1 MFIYLVSSAYTDTH
15 GQKKLGLTIH
25 PVHRMRQ
32 YNIGDAPDIGLE
44 KKYDALWLVNA
55 TTKQQLKYIEN
66 VVHTH
71 FQSQRNR
78 RRNGSFTE
86 WFNVTLEQVRDFIS
100 RQGFFLR
107 EVTLDEVKEITEKA
121 EREPLESETQEI
133 EEEISLIREE
143 VEHLPETLKQKFF
156 NTFLPGK
163 IPRRIQDEL
172 WDIFEKICNDD
183 ILLATIYKGIVQWP
197 TGTGKTIAM
206 LLIFV
211 LAKERSVRLGKIY
224 RGLLVSP
231 KNDIF
236 NTISSEFNKLSEF
249 GITLYDGSNGRLS
262 GLSVPTNQHI
272 LVMACP
278 QSLLIDATGMKNLP
292 HMTHAHYD
300 EVHRITGDLYFQLLK
315 EMLVKWD
322 TQFLTGTSA
331 TPKTSSQSQQKKILE
346 LFGDPL
352 NILHKCDIDEAVR
365 EGWIAKPRFIVNIT
379 EKQDVT
385 SHVNA
390 FIQSIKN
397 TIQLKKYKGL
407 WVGGKV
413 LAYLPDKGSALI
425 ASRTALKEMPEAKI
439 YTAIDGERTDKEF
452 VKAKA
457 DGSVQ
462 ILFACDRYREGS
474 DIKGIDMACVLVRDS
489 ISAHILIQILGR
501 SLRLDYPD
509 KEGWCL
515 ILHPNSDNKSEEDVL
530 DGIILNIMEIIRES
544 NTPYDKKNITR
555 IVENYFGDVIIDGKT
570 ISLKE
575 TIERVQAAYI
585 REEYKKRTSKEKYE
599 LIRTINKDM
608 NIQSK
613 DEYFQ
618 RANEHSKFI
627 ENPKSYF
634 KDIWNCWY
642 DFLGI
647 DTSVF
652 PQTKADWVRLC
663 KEREFA
669 TWNDYKQKRDNY
681 LPENPTELYEDY
693 TNWNN
698 EMGVEE
704 EVVW

>member
-66 VVHTH
+66 IVHTH

-78 RRNGSFTE
+78 RRNGSPTE

-107 EVTLDEVKEITEKA
+107 EFTLDEVREITEKA

-133 EEEISLIREE
+133 EEEVSLIREE
-143 VEHLPETLKQKFF
+143 VENLPETLKQKFF
-156 NTFLPGK
+156 NTFLSGK

-172 WDIFEKICNDD
+172 WDIFERICNDD
-183 ILLATIYKGIVQWP
+183 LLLATIYKGIVQWP

-249 GITLYDGSNGRLS
+249 GITLYDGSNGCLS

-292 HMTHAHYD
+292 HMTHLHYD
-300 EVHRITGDLYFQLLK
+300 EVHRITGELYFQLLK

-413 LAYLPDKGSALI
+413 LAYLPDKGSAIL
-425 ASRTALKEMPEAKI
+425 ASRIALKEMPEAKI

-457 DGSVQ
+457 DGSIQV
-462 ILFACDRYREGS
+462 LFACDRYREGS
-474 DIKGIDMACVLVRDS
+474 DIKGIDMACVLVGDS

-515 ILHPNSDNKSEEDVL
+515 ILHPNSDNKSEEDIL
-530 DGIILNIMEIIRES
+530 DGIALNIMEIIRES
-544 NTPYDKKNITR
+544 NTTYDKKNITQ
-555 IVENYFGDVIIDGKT
+555 IIENYFGDVIIDGKT

-575 TIERVQAAYI
+575 TIERVQAAYVRREYNAGRISFNKI
-585 REEYKKRTSKEKYE
+585 REICIENNIKTISQYNNIRDTYNFSEIPWKDKMSAYDFFNPNSTERTGIDEFKSILLENN
-599 LIRTINKDM
+599 IRTTERYIEWREEQQVLYPSIEEAIEGYFHNIIN
-608 NIQSK
+608 
-613 DEYFQ
+613 FQ
-618 RANEHSKFI
+618 E
-627 ENPKSYF
+627 
-634 KDIWNCWY
+634 
-642 DFLGI
+642 L
-647 DTSVF
+647 
-652 PQTKADWVRLC
+652 L
-663 KEREFA
+663 
-669 TWNDYKQKRDNY
+669 QKGKRRR
-681 LPENPTELYEDY
+681 
-693 TNWNN
+693 
-698 EMGVEE
+698 
-704 EVVW
+704 

>member
-66 VVHTH
+66 IVHTH

-78 RRNGSFTE
+78 RRNGSPTE

-107 EVTLDEVKEITEKA
+107 EFTLDEVREITEKA

-133 EEEISLIREE
+133 EEEVSLIREE
-143 VEHLPETLKQKFF
+143 VENLPETLKQKFF
-156 NTFLPGK
+156 NTFLSGK

-172 WDIFEKICNDD
+172 WDIFERICNDD
-183 ILLATIYKGIVQWP
+183 LLLATIYKGIVQWP

-249 GITLYDGSNGRLS
+249 GITLYDGSNGCLS

-292 HMTHAHYD
+292 HMTHLHYD
-300 EVHRITGDLYFQLLK
+300 EVHRITGELYFQLLK

-413 LAYLPDKGSALI
+413 LAYLPDKGSAIL
-425 ASRTALKEMPEAKI
+425 ASRIALKEMPEAKI

-457 DGSVQ
+457 DGSIQV
-462 ILFACDRYREGS
+462 LFACDRYREGS
-474 DIKGIDMACVLVRDS
+474 DIKGIDMACVLVGDS

-515 ILHPNSDNKSEEDVL
+515 ILHPNSDNKSEEDIL
-530 DGIILNIMEIIRES
+530 DGIALNIMEIIRES
-544 NTPYDKKNITR
+544 NTTYDKKNITQ
-555 IVENYFGDVIIDGKT
+555 IIENYFGDVIIDGKT

-575 TIERVQAAYI
+575 TIERVQAAYVRREYNAGRISFNKI
-585 REEYKKRTSKEKYE
+585 REICIENNIKTISQYNNIRDTYNFSEIPWKDKMSAYDFFNPNSTERTGIDEFKSILLENN
-599 LIRTINKDM
+599 IRTTERYIEWREEQQVLYPSIEEAIEGYFHNIIN
-608 NIQSK
+608 
-613 DEYFQ
+613 FQ
-618 RANEHSKFI
+618 
-627 ENPKSYF
+627 
-634 KDIWNCWY
+634 D
-642 DFLGI
+642 L
-647 DTSVF
+647 
-652 PQTKADWVRLC
+652 
-663 KEREFA
+663 
-669 TWNDYKQKRDNY
+669 
-681 LPENPTELYEDY
+681 LPE
-693 TNWNN
+693 
-698 EMGVEE
+698 GKRRR
-704 EVVW
+704 

>member
-55 TTKQQLKYIEN
+55 TTKHQLKYIEN
-66 VVHTH
+66 IVHTH

-78 RRNGSFTE
+78 RRNGSPTE

-107 EVTLDEVKEITEKA
+107 EFTLDEVREITKKA

-133 EEEISLIREE
+133 EEEVSLIREE
-143 VEHLPETLKQKFF
+143 VENLPETLKQKFF
-156 NTFLPGK
+156 NAFLPGK

-183 ILLATIYKGIVQWP
+183 LLLATIYKGIVQWP

-292 HMTHAHYD
+292 HMTHVHYD
-300 EVHRITGDLYFQLLK
+300 EVHRITGELYFQLLK

-379 EKQDVT
+379 EKHDVT

-413 LAYLPDKGSALI
+413 LAYLPDKDSAIL
-425 ASRTALKEMPEAKI
+425 ASRIALKEMPEAKI

-457 DGSVQ
+457 DGSIQ

-474 DIKGIDMACVLVRDS
+474 DIKGIDMACVLVGDS

-530 DGIILNIMEIIRES
+530 DGIILNIMEIIKES
-544 NTPYDKKNITR
+544 NTPYDKKNITQ

-575 TIERVQAAYI
+575 TIERVQNAYI
-585 REEYKKRTSKEKYE
+585 REEYKKRTPKEKYE
-599 LIRTINKDM
+599 LIRAINKEM

-613 DEYFQ
+613 DEYFE
-618 RANEHSKFI
+618 RGNEHSRFI
-627 ENPKSYF
+627 SDPKSYF
-634 KDIWNCWY
+634 KECWNSWY
-642 DFLGI
+642 DFLGV
-647 DTSVF
+647 DCSLF
-652 PQTKADWVRLC
+652 PQTKADWVRVW
-663 KEREFA
+663 KEREFID
-669 TWNDYKQKRDNY
+669 WEDYKQKRDES
-681 LPENPTELYEDY
+681 LPENPSELYDDF
-693 TNWNN
+693 TNCDK
-698 EMGVEE
+698 EVGVEE
-704 EVVW
+704 EHVW